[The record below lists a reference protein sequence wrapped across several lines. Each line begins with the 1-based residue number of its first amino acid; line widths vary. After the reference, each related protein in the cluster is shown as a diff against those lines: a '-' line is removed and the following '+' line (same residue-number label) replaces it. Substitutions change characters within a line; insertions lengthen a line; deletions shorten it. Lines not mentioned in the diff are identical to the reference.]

1 VVRLKYTLK
10 ELDKT
15 IDKLKEWIV
24 LLNLDGMNTKRQ
36 VMEDMK
42 KVLEELLK

>member
-1 VVRLKYTLK
+1 MKYTLK

-15 IDKLKEWIV
+15 IDKLKEWIA
-24 LLNLDGMNTKRQ
+24 LLDLDVMNTKRQ

>member
-1 VVRLKYTLK
+1 MKYTLK

-15 IDKLKEWIV
+15 IDKLKEWIA

-42 KVLEELLK
+42 KVLEALLNE

>member
-10 ELDKT
+10 ELDKM
-15 IDKLKEWIV
+15 IDKLKKWIA

-42 KVLEELLK
+42 EVLEELLK